1 MVKDLKVL
9 NDLNVLNAPNVWLT
23 LKSLMFLDIKDLKA
37 FKAPEH
43 NTSPHRIMPQRRT
56 FFEGFAVAF
65 MLMCRK
71 CFICFSSSSA
81 F

>member
-1 MVKDLKVL
+1 MLLILPNVLKDLKVL
-9 NDLNVLNAPNVWLT
+9 KVPNDLN
-23 LKSLMFLDIKDLKA
+23 DLKV

-56 FFEGFAVAF
+56 SQKGFAVAF

-81 F
+81 V